1 MKSRKRY
8 IYTSLDNFESKNNK
22 VRNFN
27 KLNDCWVEWINER
40 SFELLMSKNKAEIIA
55 GDELRKY
62 VSEVHEQVY
71 FRIRGHSFFLDYYL
85 PKYRMAIEIDGGY
98 HKKCREYD
106 NKRDRL
112 FNSIGVRTIRINSKA
127 VLEGNFIKVLREKLK
142 QDRQSKKKRHKKKSL
157 G

>member
-71 FRIRGHSFFLDYYL
+71 FRIRGHSFFW
-85 PKYRMAIEIDGGY
+85 ITTCQNTEW
-98 HKKCREYD
+98 
-106 NKRDRL
+106 
-112 FNSIGVRTIRINSKA
+112 
-127 VLEGNFIKVLREKLK
+127 
-142 QDRQSKKKRHKKKSL
+142 Q
-157 G
+157 

>member
-1 MKSRKRY
+1 
-8 IYTSLDNFESKNNK
+8 
-22 VRNFN
+22 
-27 KLNDCWVEWINER
+27 
-40 SFELLMSKNKAEIIA
+40 
-55 GDELRKY
+55 
-62 VSEVHEQVY
+62 
-71 FRIRGHSFFLDYYL
+71 
-85 PKYRMAIEIDGGY
+85 MAIEIDGGY

-106 NKRDRL
+106 NERDRL